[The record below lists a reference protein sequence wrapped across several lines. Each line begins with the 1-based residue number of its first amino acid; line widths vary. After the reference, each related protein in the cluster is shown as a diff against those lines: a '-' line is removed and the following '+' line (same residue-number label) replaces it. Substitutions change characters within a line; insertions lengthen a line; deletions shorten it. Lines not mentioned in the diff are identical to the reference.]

1 MSAQPEEYQPAAEA
15 ADRATTAAGEPTDR
29 TPPDYASR
37 DDVPEMLKKLQARK
51 ATHKNRSK
59 AYRVGNVIVG
69 VVLVVA
75 GIVLSGPGIPGPG
88 FLVILLGLGLLALEF
103 DRAERLLE
111 RVIVWA
117 DKASD
122 RAQRATVREKV
133 AAGVLAALVIGA
145 FVAAAILYDIPLLPV

>member
-1 MSAQPEEYQPAAEA
+1 MSAQPDERKPTAEA
-15 ADRATTAAGEPTDR
+15 AEPASAVGDKPTDR

-37 DDVPEMLKKLQARK
+37 EDVPEMLKKLQARK
-51 ATHKNRSK
+51 EKHKDRSK
-59 AYRVGNVIVG
+59 VYRVGSVIVG

-75 GIVLSGPGIPGPG
+75 GIFLSGPGIPGPG

-103 DRAERLLE
+103 ERAERLLE

-117 DKASD
+117 DKAKD
-122 RAQRATVREKV
+122 RAQRATVKEKV
-133 AAGVLAALVIGA
+133 AGGVLVALLIGA

>member
-1 MSAQPEEYQPAAEA
+1 MSAQPDERKPTAEA
-15 ADRATTAAGEPTDR
+15 AEPASTVGDKPTDR

-37 DDVPEMLKKLQARK
+37 EDVPEMLKKLQARK
-51 ATHKNRSK
+51 EKHKDRSK
-59 AYRVGNVIVG
+59 VYRVGSVIVG

-75 GIVLSGPGIPGPG
+75 GIFLSGPGIPGPG

-103 DRAERLLE
+103 ERAERLLE

-117 DKASD
+117 DKAKD
-122 RAQRATVREKV
+122 RAQRATVKEKV
-133 AAGVLAALVIGA
+133 AAGVLVALLIGA

>member
-1 MSAQPEEYQPAAEA
+1 MSAQPDERKPTAEA
-15 ADRATTAAGEPTDR
+15 AEPASAGGDKPTDR

-37 DDVPEMLKKLQARK
+37 EDVPEMLKKLQARK
-51 ATHKNRSK
+51 EKHKDRSK
-59 AYRVGNVIVG
+59 VYRVGSVIVG

-75 GIVLSGPGIPGPG
+75 GIFLSGPGIPGPG

-103 DRAERLLE
+103 ERAERLLE

-117 DKASD
+117 DKAKD
-122 RAQRATVREKV
+122 RAQRATVKEKV
-133 AAGVLAALVIGA
+133 AAGVLVALLIGA

>member
-1 MSAQPEEYQPAAEA
+1 MSAQPEERRQAAEGTHPATA
-15 ADRATTAAGEPTDR
+15 ADDQPTDR

-37 DDVPEMLKKLQARK
+37 EDVPEMLKKLQARK
-51 ATHKNRSK
+51 ANHKDRSK
-59 AYRVGNVIVG
+59 VYRVGNVIVG

-75 GIVLSGPGIPGPG
+75 GIFLSGPGIPGPG

-103 DRAERLLE
+103 ERAERVLE

-117 DKASD
+117 DKAGD
-122 RAQRATVREKV
+122 RAQRATVKEKV
-133 AAGVLAALVIGA
+133 AAGVLAALLIGA

>member
-1 MSAQPEEYQPAAEA
+1 MSAQPDERKPTAEA
-15 ADRATTAAGEPTDR
+15 AEPASAAGDKPTDR

-37 DDVPEMLKKLQARK
+37 EDVPEMLKKLQARK
-51 ATHKNRSK
+51 EKHKDRSK
-59 AYRVGNVIVG
+59 VYRVGNVIVG

-75 GIVLSGPGIPGPG
+75 GIFLSGPGIPGPG

-103 DRAERLLE
+103 ERAERLLE

-117 DKASD
+117 DKAKD
-122 RAQRATVREKV
+122 RAQRATVKEKV
-133 AAGVLAALVIGA
+133 AAGVLVALLIGA

>member
-1 MSAQPEEYQPAAEA
+1 MSAQPDERKPTAEA
-15 ADRATTAAGEPTDR
+15 AEPASAVGDKPTDR

-37 DDVPEMLKKLQARK
+37 EDVPEMLKKLQARK
-51 ATHKNRSK
+51 EKHKDRSK
-59 AYRVGNVIVG
+59 VYRVGSVIVG

-75 GIVLSGPGIPGPG
+75 GIFLSGPGIPGPG

-103 DRAERLLE
+103 ERAERLLE

-117 DKASD
+117 DKAKD
-122 RAQRATVREKV
+122 RAQRATVKEKV
-133 AAGVLAALVIGA
+133 AAGVLVALLIGA